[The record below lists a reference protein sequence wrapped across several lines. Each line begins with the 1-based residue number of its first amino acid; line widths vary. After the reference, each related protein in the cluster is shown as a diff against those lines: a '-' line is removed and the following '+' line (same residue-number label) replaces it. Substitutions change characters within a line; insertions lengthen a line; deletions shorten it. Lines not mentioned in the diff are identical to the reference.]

1 MKHTAVEWLF
11 LQSVDK
17 KLDIFDLL
25 EAKAM
30 EKKQSKKD
38 YEKGQESMQF
48 KFPLSPDNYYEETY
62 RTNQYNTK
70 EYNDGSD
77 N

>member
-1 MKHTAVEWLF
+1 MKLSAVEWLF
-11 LQSVDK
+11 LQSTDK

-30 EKKQSKKD
+30 EKKQSKND

-48 KFPLSPDNYYEETY
+48 KFPLTSDNYYEEAY
-62 RTNQYNTK
+62 KGGQD
-70 EYNDGSD
+70 ES
-77 N
+77 

>member
-1 MKHTAVEWLF
+1 MKLTAVEWLF
-11 LQSVDK
+11 LQSTDK

-48 KFPLSPDNYYEETY
+48 KFPLTPDNYYEETY
-62 RTNQYNTK
+62 VTSSPKT
-70 EYNDGSD
+70 SD

>member
-1 MKHTAVEWLF
+1 MKLTAVEWLF
-11 LQSVDK
+11 LQSTDK

-38 YEKGQESMQF
+38 YEKGQESTKF
-48 KFPLSPDNYYEETY
+48 KFPLTSDNYYDETY
-62 RTNQYNTK
+62 KGGQ
-70 EYNDGSD
+70 DA
-77 N
+77 

>member
-1 MKHTAVEWLF
+1 MKLTAVEWLF

-48 KFPLSPDNYYEETY
+48 KFPLTPDNYYEE
-62 RTNQYNTK
+62 
-70 EYNDGSD
+70 EYKKGTRII
-77 N
+77 